1 MTRSLEGCVVKKSVM
16 GNRWL
21 LTESNDIATLHLS
34 QRFEL
39 PEIIAR
45 ILNLRGIHIDQAEN
59 FLNPTLKAYLA
70 DPSHLKDMDKAVDR
84 LVKAIQKNEIVAIYG
99 DYDVDGATSS
109 ALLLNFL
116 NGLGVKTLYY
126 IPDRLKEGYGPNIV
140 AFKKL
145 QEKGARVIVT
155 VDCGTTSFEVL
166 EEASHLDVDVIIIDH
181 HAGEPKLPKAYAV
194 VNPNRM
200 DESSPLG
207 HMAAVGVAFL
217 LAVALNRSLREKGHY
232 KDMQE
237 PDLLQFL
244 DLVALGTVCDV
255 VPLRDLNRA
264 FVTQGLKVLSKRTN
278 LGIRILS
285 DLVGIDETP
294 EAYHLGFMIGP
305 RINAGGRVGQSD
317 LGVRLLTTQDLSE
330 AQEIAK
336 KLDYFNRER
345 QEIEQTVLEEA
356 FQQAQHQGNS
366 SVLIVSGIWHPGV
379 IGIVAGRLKERYYK
393 PTLVIS
399 LNEQGIGKG
408 SGRSIDGIDLGTLV
422 HAAKQKDL
430 LLEGGGHAMAAGFSI
445 EESQIPALRDFF
457 NDRLKDLREHLVPIL
472 KCDGRLAPQALTIE
486 LAETLERLGPFGQ
499 GNPTPRFVISDLWIS
514 KIDIMAGKHLS
525 CIFRDLAGNYLRAV
539 AFRAVDT
546 PLEAALKMSR
556 DQSFQIIGTIK
567 VNRWGGRVQPQFQLI
582 DIALVNENTQELAEA
597 V

>member
-140 AFKKL
+140 AFKNL

-408 SGRSIDGIDLGTLV
+408 SGRSIDGIDLGALV

>member
-1 MTRSLEGCVVKKSVM
+1 M

-140 AFKKL
+140 AFKNL

-408 SGRSIDGIDLGTLV
+408 SGRSIDGIDLGALV

>member
-140 AFKKL
+140 AFKNL

-285 DLVGIDETP
+285 D
-294 EAYHLGFMIGP
+294 H
-305 RINAGGRVGQSD
+305 
-317 LGVRLLTTQDLSE
+317 
-330 AQEIAK
+330 
-336 KLDYFNRER
+336 
-345 QEIEQTVLEEA
+345 
-356 FQQAQHQGNS
+356 
-366 SVLIVSGIWHPGV
+366 
-379 IGIVAGRLKERYYK
+379 
-393 PTLVIS
+393 
-399 LNEQGIGKG
+399 
-408 SGRSIDGIDLGTLV
+408 
-422 HAAKQKDL
+422 
-430 LLEGGGHAMAAGFSI
+430 
-445 EESQIPALRDFF
+445 
-457 NDRLKDLREHLVPIL
+457 
-472 KCDGRLAPQALTIE
+472 
-486 LAETLERLGPFGQ
+486 
-499 GNPTPRFVISDLWIS
+499 
-514 KIDIMAGKHLS
+514 
-525 CIFRDLAGNYLRAV
+525 
-539 AFRAVDT
+539 
-546 PLEAALKMSR
+546 
-556 DQSFQIIGTIK
+556 
-567 VNRWGGRVQPQFQLI
+567 
-582 DIALVNENTQELAEA
+582 
-597 V
+597 